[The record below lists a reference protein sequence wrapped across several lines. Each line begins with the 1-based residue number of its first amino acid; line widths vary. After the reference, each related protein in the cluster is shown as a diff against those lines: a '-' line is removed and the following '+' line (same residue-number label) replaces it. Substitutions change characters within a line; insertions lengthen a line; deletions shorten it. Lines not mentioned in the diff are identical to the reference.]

1 MEALY
6 YYWSIWFVW
15 IMVTFIMEKSLWRTV
30 LGICVLVHIIFS
42 HVMISVLDISINA
55 GFLMTFLYACAAFVI
70 FRPSYRMMRIM
81 QLGSM
86 VSAYAFFMI
95 FALYDPVWFTIIKV
109 DWVVFALLILMCM
122 TYGQPLTERI
132 TLWMMSVCLG
142 EALYAL
148 TIHRLTSS
156 IVIGDLSFLS
166 FVVQGAVFLLGIDQF
181 EKLLNAR
188 SSRKTVKGAAKS
200 T

>member
-15 IMVTFIMEKSLWRTV
+15 IMVTFIMEKSLWRSV

-70 FRPSYRMMRIM
+70 FKSSYRIMRIM

-86 VSAYAFFMI
+86 VSAYAFFMM

-109 DWVVFALLILMCM
+109 DWVVFSLLILMCM
-122 TYGQPLTERI
+122 TYGQPLAERI

-166 FVVQGAVFLLGIDQF
+166 FVVQGAVFLLGVDQL

-188 SSRKTVKGAAKS
+188 SSRKSVKGAAKS

>member
-1 MEALY
+1 
-6 YYWSIWFVW
+6 
-15 IMVTFIMEKSLWRTV
+15 MEKSLWRNV
-30 LGICVLVHIIFS
+30 LGICVLVHIICS
-42 HVMISVLDISINA
+42 HFMISMFDMSLNA
-55 GFLMTFLYACAAFVI
+55 GYLMTFLYACAGFVLCRSGHQI
-70 FRPSYRMMRIM
+70 MRTI

-95 FALYDPVWFTIIKV
+95 FALYDPVWFTLIKV
-109 DWVVFALLILMCM
+109 DWVVFALLILMSL
-122 TYGQPLTERI
+122 TYGHDFKERV
-132 TLWMMSVCLG
+132 TLWMMSICLG

-166 FVVQGAVFLLGIDQF
+166 LVVQGSIFLLGVDQL

-188 SSRKTVKGAAKS
+188 SSRKPVKGAAKS

>member
-1 MEALY
+1 MY

-15 IMVTFIMEKSLWRTV
+15 IIVTFIMEKSSWRNV
-30 LGICVLVHIIFS
+30 LGVFVLVHIICS
-42 HVMISVLDISINA
+42 HFMISIFDMSLNA
-55 GFLMTFLYACAAFVI
+55 GYLMTFLYACAGFVI
-70 FRPSYRMMRIM
+70 FRSGHQIMRII

-95 FALYDPVWFTIIKV
+95 FALYDPVWFTLIKV
-109 DWVVFALLILMCM
+109 DWVVFALLILMSL
-122 TYGQPLTERI
+122 TYGHHFTERV
-132 TLWMMSVCLG
+132 TLWMMAVCLG

-148 TIHRLTSS
+148 TIHRLASS

-166 FVVQGAVFLLGIDQF
+166 LVVQGSIFLLGVDQL

-188 SSRKTVKGAAKS
+188 SSRKPVKGAAKS

>member
-15 IMVTFIMEKSLWRTV
+15 IIVTFIMEKSSWRNV
-30 LGICVLVHIIFS
+30 LGVFVLVHIICS
-42 HVMISVLDISINA
+42 HFMMSIFDMSLNA
-55 GFLMTFLYACAAFVI
+55 GYLMTFLYACAGFVI
-70 FRPSYRMMRIM
+70 FRSGHQIMRII

-95 FALYDPVWFTIIKV
+95 FALYDPVWFTLIKV
-109 DWVVFALLILMCM
+109 DWVVFALLILMSL
-122 TYGQPLTERI
+122 TYGHHFTERV
-132 TLWMMSVCLG
+132 TLWMMAVCLG

-166 FVVQGAVFLLGIDQF
+166 LVVQGSIFLLGVDQL

-188 SSRKTVKGAAKS
+188 SSRKPVKGAAKS

>member
-1 MEALY
+1 
-6 YYWSIWFVW
+6 
-15 IMVTFIMEKSLWRTV
+15 
-30 LGICVLVHIIFS
+30 
-42 HVMISVLDISINA
+42 
-55 GFLMTFLYACAAFVI
+55 
-70 FRPSYRMMRIM
+70 MRII

-95 FALYDPVWFTIIKV
+95 FALYDPVWFTLIKV
-109 DWVVFALLILMCM
+109 DWVVFALLILMSL
-122 TYGQPLTERI
+122 TYGHHFTERV
-132 TLWMMSVCLG
+132 TLWMMAVCLG

-166 FVVQGAVFLLGIDQF
+166 LVVQGSIFLLGVDQL
-181 EKLLNAR
+181 EKLLNAH
-188 SSRKTVKGAAKS
+188 SSRKPVKGAAKS

>member
-1 MEALY
+1 MY

-15 IMVTFIMEKSLWRTV
+15 IMVTFIMEKSLWRSV

-42 HVMISVLDISINA
+42 HVMISVLDIRINA

-166 FVVQGAVFLLGIDQF
+166 FVVQGAVFLLGVDQL

-188 SSRKTVKGAAKS
+188 SSRKSVKGAAKS

>member
-15 IMVTFIMEKSLWRTV
+15 IIVTFIMEKSSWRNV
-30 LGICVLVHIIFS
+30 LGVFVLVHIICS
-42 HVMISVLDISINA
+42 HFMISIFDMSLNA
-55 GFLMTFLYACAAFVI
+55 GYLMTFLYACAGFVI
-70 FRPSYRMMRIM
+70 FRSGHQIMRII

-95 FALYDPVWFTIIKV
+95 FALYDPVWFTLIKV
-109 DWVVFALLILMCM
+109 DWVVFALLILMSL
-122 TYGQPLTERI
+122 TYGHHFTERV
-132 TLWMMSVCLG
+132 TLWMMAVCLG

-166 FVVQGAVFLLGIDQF
+166 LVVQGSIFLLGVDQL

-188 SSRKTVKGAAKS
+188 SSRKPVKGAAKS

>member
-86 VSAYAFFMI
+86 VSAYAFFMM

-109 DWVVFALLILMCM
+109 DWVVFALLILMCL

-166 FVVQGAVFLLGIDQF
+166 FVVQGAVFLLGVDQF

-188 SSRKTVKGAAKS
+188 SSRKSVKGAAKS

>member
-1 MEALY
+1 MY

-15 IMVTFIMEKSLWRTV
+15 IIVTFIMEKSSWRNV
-30 LGICVLVHIIFS
+30 LGVFVLVHIICS
-42 HVMISVLDISINA
+42 HFMISIFDMSLNA
-55 GFLMTFLYACAAFVI
+55 GYLMTFLYACAGFVI
-70 FRPSYRMMRIM
+70 FRSGHQIMRII

-95 FALYDPVWFTIIKV
+95 FALYDPVWFTLIKV
-109 DWVVFALLILMCM
+109 DWVVFALLIMMSL
-122 TYGQPLTERI
+122 TYGHHFTERV
-132 TLWMMSVCLG
+132 TLWMMAVCLG

-166 FVVQGAVFLLGIDQF
+166 LVVQGSIFLLGVDQL

-188 SSRKTVKGAAKS
+188 SSRKPVKGAAKS

>member
-1 MEALY
+1 
-6 YYWSIWFVW
+6 
-15 IMVTFIMEKSLWRTV
+15 MVTFIMEKSTWRNV
-30 LGICVLVHIIFS
+30 LGVCVLIHIICS
-42 HVMISVLDISINA
+42 HVMVSILDIRINA
-55 GFLMTFLYACAAFVI
+55 GFLMTFLYACVSFVI
-70 FRPSYRMMRIM
+70 FRPAHRIMRIM

-109 DWVVFALLILMCM
+109 DWVVFALLILMCL
-122 TYGQPLTERI
+122 TYGHQLTERI
-132 TLWMMSVCLG
+132 TLWMMAICLG

-166 FVVQGAVFLLGIDQF
+166 MAVQGAVFLLGVGQL
-181 EKLLNAR
+181 EKLLNTR
-188 SSRKTVKGAAKS
+188 SSRKPVKGAAKS

>member
-42 HVMISVLDISINA
+42 HVMISVLGISINA

-166 FVVQGAVFLLGIDQF
+166 FVVQGAVFLLGVDQF

-188 SSRKTVKGAAKS
+188 SSRKSVKGAAKS

>member
-15 IMVTFIMEKSLWRTV
+15 IMVTFIMEKSLWRSV

-95 FALYDPVWFTIIKV
+95 FALYDPVWFTILKV

-166 FVVQGAVFLLGIDQF
+166 FVVQGAVFLLGVDQF

-188 SSRKTVKGAAKS
+188 SSRKSVKGAAKS

>member
-1 MEALY
+1 
-6 YYWSIWFVW
+6 
-15 IMVTFIMEKSLWRTV
+15 MEKSTWRNV
-30 LGICVLVHIIFS
+30 LGVCVLIHIICS
-42 HVMISVLDISINA
+42 HVMVSILDIRINA
-55 GFLMTFLYACAAFVI
+55 GFLMTFLYACVSFVI
-70 FRPSYRMMRIM
+70 FRPAHRIMRIM

-109 DWVVFALLILMCM
+109 DWVVFALLILMSL
-122 TYGQPLTERI
+122 TYGHQLTERI
-132 TLWMMSVCLG
+132 TLWMMAICLG

-156 IVIGDLSFLS
+156 IVIGHLSFLS
-166 FVVQGAVFLLGIDQF
+166 MAVQGAVFLLGVGQL
-181 EKLLNAR
+181 EKLLNTR
-188 SSRKTVKGAAKS
+188 SSRKPVKGAAKS

>member
-15 IMVTFIMEKSLWRTV
+15 IIVTFIMEKSSWRNV
-30 LGICVLVHIIFS
+30 LGVFVLVHIICS
-42 HVMISVLDISINA
+42 HFMISIFDMSLNA
-55 GFLMTFLYACAAFVI
+55 GYLMTFLYACAGFVI
-70 FRPSYRMMRIM
+70 FRSGHQIMRII

-95 FALYDPVWFTIIKV
+95 FALYDPVWFTLIKV
-109 DWVVFALLILMCM
+109 DWVVFALLILMSL
-122 TYGQPLTERI
+122 TYGHHFTERV
-132 TLWMMSVCLG
+132 TLWMMAVCLG

-156 IVIGDLSFLS
+156 IVIGNLSFLS
-166 FVVQGAVFLLGIDQF
+166 LVVQGSIFLLGVDQL

-188 SSRKTVKGAAKS
+188 SSRKPVKGAAKS

>member
-1 MEALY
+1 
-6 YYWSIWFVW
+6 
-15 IMVTFIMEKSLWRTV
+15 MEKSSWRNV
-30 LGICVLVHIIFS
+30 LGVFVLVHIICS
-42 HVMISVLDISINA
+42 HFMISIFDMSLNV
-55 GFLMTFLYACAAFVI
+55 GYLMTFLYACAGFVI
-70 FRPSYRMMRIM
+70 FRSGHQIMRII

-95 FALYDPVWFTIIKV
+95 FALYDPVWFTLIKV
-109 DWVVFALLILMCM
+109 DWVVFALLILMSL
-122 TYGQPLTERI
+122 TYGHHFTERV
-132 TLWMMSVCLG
+132 TLWMMAVCLG

-166 FVVQGAVFLLGIDQF
+166 LVVQGSIFLLGVDQL

-188 SSRKTVKGAAKS
+188 SSRKPVKGAAKS

>member
-1 MEALY
+1 MY

-15 IMVTFIMEKSLWRTV
+15 IIVTFIMEKSSWRNV
-30 LGICVLVHIIFS
+30 LGVFVLVHIICS
-42 HVMISVLDISINA
+42 HFMISIFDMSLNA
-55 GFLMTFLYACAAFVI
+55 GYLMTFLYACAGFVI
-70 FRPSYRMMRIM
+70 FRSGHQIMRIV

-95 FALYDPVWFTIIKV
+95 FALYDPVWFTLIKV
-109 DWVVFALLILMCM
+109 DWVVFALLILMSL
-122 TYGQPLTERI
+122 TYGHHFTERV
-132 TLWMMSVCLG
+132 TLWMMAVCLG

-166 FVVQGAVFLLGIDQF
+166 LVVQGSIFLLGVDQL

-188 SSRKTVKGAAKS
+188 SSRKPVKGAAKS

>member
-1 MEALY
+1 MY

-15 IMVTFIMEKSLWRTV
+15 IIVTFIMEKSSWRNV
-30 LGICVLVHIIFS
+30 LGVFVLVHIICS
-42 HVMISVLDISINA
+42 HFMISIFDMSLNA
-55 GFLMTFLYACAAFVI
+55 GYLMTFLYACAGFVI
-70 FRPSYRMMRIM
+70 FRSGHQIMRII

-95 FALYDPVWFTIIKV
+95 FALYDPVWFTLIKV
-109 DWVVFALLILMCM
+109 DWVVFALLILMSL
-122 TYGQPLTERI
+122 TYGHHFTERV
-132 TLWMMSVCLG
+132 TLWMMAVCLG

-166 FVVQGAVFLLGIDQF
+166 LVVQGSIFLLGVDQL

-188 SSRKTVKGAAKS
+188 SSRKPVKGAAKS

>member
-15 IMVTFIMEKSLWRTV
+15 IMVTFIMEKSLWRSV

-42 HVMISVLDISINA
+42 HIMISILDISINA
-55 GFLMTFLYACAAFVI
+55 GFLMTFLYACVAFVI
-70 FRPSYRMMRIM
+70 FKSSYRIMRIM

-86 VSAYAFFMI
+86 VSAYAFFMM

-109 DWVVFALLILMCM
+109 EWVVFALLILMCM
-122 TYGQPLTERI
+122 TYAQPLAERI

-166 FVVQGAVFLLGIDQF
+166 FVVQGAVFLLGVDQL

-188 SSRKTVKGAAKS
+188 SSRKSVKGAAKS

>member
-15 IMVTFIMEKSLWRTV
+15 IMVTFIMEKSLWRSV

-42 HVMISVLDISINA
+42 HFMISVLDMSINA

-70 FRPSYRMMRIM
+70 FRPGYRIMRIM

-86 VSAYAFFMI
+86 VSAYAFFMM

-109 DWVVFALLILMCM
+109 DWVVFTLLILMCM
-122 TYGQPLTERI
+122 TYGHSLAQKI

-166 FVVQGAVFLLGIDQF
+166 FVVQGAVFLLGVDQL

-188 SSRKTVKGAAKS
+188 SSRKSVKGAAKS

>member
-1 MEALY
+1 MY

-15 IMVTFIMEKSLWRTV
+15 IMVTFIMEKSLWRSV

-109 DWVVFALLILMCM
+109 DWVIFVLLILMCM

-142 EALYAL
+142 EALYAP

-166 FVVQGAVFLLGIDQF
+166 FVVQGAVFLLGVDQF

-188 SSRKTVKGAAKS
+188 SSRKSVKGAAKS

>member
-1 MEALY
+1 MEDLY

-15 IMVTFIMEKSLWRTV
+15 IIVTFIMEKSSWRNV
-30 LGICVLVHIIFS
+30 LGVFVLVHIICS
-42 HVMISVLDISINA
+42 HFMISIFDMSLNA
-55 GFLMTFLYACAAFVI
+55 GDLMTFLYACAGFVI
-70 FRPSYRMMRIM
+70 FRSGHQIMRII

-95 FALYDPVWFTIIKV
+95 FALYDPVWFTLIKV
-109 DWVVFALLILMCM
+109 DWVVFALLILMSL
-122 TYGQPLTERI
+122 TYGHHFTERV
-132 TLWMMSVCLG
+132 TLWMMAVCLG

-166 FVVQGAVFLLGIDQF
+166 LVVQGSIFLLGVDQL

-188 SSRKTVKGAAKS
+188 SSRKPVKGAAKS

>member
-1 MEALY
+1 MY

-15 IMVTFIMEKSLWRTV
+15 IIVTFIMEKSSWRNV
-30 LGICVLVHIIFS
+30 LGVFVLVHIICS
-42 HVMISVLDISINA
+42 HFMISIFDMSLNA
-55 GFLMTFLYACAAFVI
+55 GYLMTFLYACAGFVI
-70 FRPSYRMMRIM
+70 FRSGHKIMRII

-95 FALYDPVWFTIIKV
+95 FALYDPVWFTLIKV
-109 DWVVFALLILMCM
+109 DWVVFALLILMSL
-122 TYGQPLTERI
+122 TYGHHFTERV
-132 TLWMMSVCLG
+132 TLWMMAVCLG

-166 FVVQGAVFLLGIDQF
+166 LVVQGSIFLLGVDQL

-188 SSRKTVKGAAKS
+188 SSRKPVKGAAKS

>member
-15 IMVTFIMEKSLWRTV
+15 IMVTFIMEKSLWRSV

-42 HVMISVLDISINA
+42 HVMISVLDIRINA

-166 FVVQGAVFLLGIDQF
+166 FVVQGAVFLLGVDQL

-188 SSRKTVKGAAKS
+188 SSRKSVKGAAKS

>member
-15 IMVTFIMEKSLWRTV
+15 IIVTFIMEKSSWRNV
-30 LGICVLVHIIFS
+30 LGVFVLVHIICS
-42 HVMISVLDISINA
+42 HFMISIFDMSLNA
-55 GFLMTFLYACAAFVI
+55 GYLMTFLYACAGFVI
-70 FRPSYRMMRIM
+70 FRSGHQIMRIV

-95 FALYDPVWFTIIKV
+95 FALYDPVWFTLIKV
-109 DWVVFALLILMCM
+109 DWVVFALLILMSL
-122 TYGQPLTERI
+122 TYGHHFTERV
-132 TLWMMSVCLG
+132 TLWMMAVCLG

-166 FVVQGAVFLLGIDQF
+166 LVVQGSIFLLGVDQL

-188 SSRKTVKGAAKS
+188 SSRKPVKGAAKS

>member
-1 MEALY
+1 MEAFY

-15 IMVTFIMEKSLWRTV
+15 IIVTFIMEKNSWRSALGALV
-30 LGICVLVHIIFS
+30 LIHIICS
-42 HVMISVLDISINA
+42 HFMISMFDMSMNA
-55 GFLMTFLYACAAFVI
+55 GYLMTFIYACAGFVL
-70 FRPSYRMMRIM
+70 FRSGHQIMRIL

-95 FALYDPVWFTIIKV
+95 FALYDPVWFTLIKV
-109 DWVVFALLILMCM
+109 DWAVFVLLILMSL
-122 TYGQPLTERI
+122 TYGHQLTERI

-148 TIHRLTSS
+148 TVHRLTSS

-166 FVVQGAVFLLGIDQF
+166 LVVQGAIFLLGVDQL
-181 EKLLNAR
+181 EKLLSVR
-188 SSRKTVKGAAKS
+188 SSRKPVKGAAKS

>member
-15 IMVTFIMEKSLWRTV
+15 IIVTFIMEKSSWRNV
-30 LGICVLVHIIFS
+30 LGVFVLVHIICS
-42 HVMISVLDISINA
+42 HFMISILDMSLNA
-55 GFLMTFLYACAAFVI
+55 GYLMTFLYACAGFVI
-70 FRPSYRMMRIM
+70 FRSGHQIMRII

-95 FALYDPVWFTIIKV
+95 FALYDPVWFTLIKV
-109 DWVVFALLILMCM
+109 DWVVFALLILMSL
-122 TYGQPLTERI
+122 TYGHHFTERV

-166 FVVQGAVFLLGIDQF
+166 LVVQGSIFLLGVDQL

-188 SSRKTVKGAAKS
+188 SSRKPVKGAAKS

>member
-70 FRPSYRMMRIM
+70 FRPSYRMMKIM

-166 FVVQGAVFLLGIDQF
+166 FVVQGAVFLLGVDQF

-188 SSRKTVKGAAKS
+188 SSRKSVKGAAKS

>member
-1 MEALY
+1 MESLY

-15 IMVTFIMEKSLWRTV
+15 IIVTFIMEKSLWRNV
-30 LGICVLVHIIFS
+30 LGVFVLVHIICS
-42 HVMISVLDISINA
+42 HFMISIFDMSLNA
-55 GFLMTFLYACAAFVI
+55 GYLMTFLYACACFVL
-70 FRPSYRMMRIM
+70 FRSGHQIMRII

-95 FALYDPVWFTIIKV
+95 FALYDPVWFTLIKV
-109 DWVVFALLILMCM
+109 DWVVFALLILMSL
-122 TYGQPLTERI
+122 TYGHHFTERV
-132 TLWMMSVCLG
+132 TLWMMAVCLG

-166 FVVQGAVFLLGIDQF
+166 LVVQGSIFLLGVDQL

-188 SSRKTVKGAAKS
+188 SSRKPVKGAAKS

>member
-1 MEALY
+1 
-6 YYWSIWFVW
+6 
-15 IMVTFIMEKSLWRTV
+15 MEKSSWRNV
-30 LGICVLVHIIFS
+30 LGVCVLVHIICS
-42 HVMISVLDISINA
+42 HFMIYVVDMSLNA
-55 GFLMTFLYACAAFVI
+55 GYLMTFLYACAGFVI
-70 FRPSYRMMRIM
+70 FRSGHQMMRVM

-95 FALYDPVWFTIIKV
+95 FALYDPVWFTLIKV
-109 DWVVFALLILMCM
+109 DWVVFALLILMSL
-122 TYGQPLTERI
+122 TYGHHFTERV

-148 TIHRLTSS
+148 TIHRFTSS

-166 FVVQGAVFLLGIDQF
+166 LVVQGSIFLLGVDQL

>member
-1 MEALY
+1 
-6 YYWSIWFVW
+6 
-15 IMVTFIMEKSLWRTV
+15 MVTFIMEKSLWRTV

-42 HVMISVLDISINA
+42 HVMISVLGISINA

-122 TYGQPLTERI
+122 TYGQLLTERI

-142 EALYAL
+142 EALYAV

-166 FVVQGAVFLLGIDQF
+166 FVVQGAVFLLGVDQF

-188 SSRKTVKGAAKS
+188 SSRKSVKGAAKS

>member
-15 IMVTFIMEKSLWRTV
+15 IIVTFIMEKSSWRNV
-30 LGICVLVHIIFS
+30 LGVFVLVHIICS
-42 HVMISVLDISINA
+42 HFMISIFDMSLNA
-55 GFLMTFLYACAAFVI
+55 GYLMTFLYACAGFVI
-70 FRPSYRMMRIM
+70 FRSGHQIMRII

-95 FALYDPVWFTIIKV
+95 FALYDPVWFTLIKV
-109 DWVVFALLILMCM
+109 DWVVFALLILMSL
-122 TYGQPLTERI
+122 TYGHHFTERV

-166 FVVQGAVFLLGIDQF
+166 LVVQGSIFLLGVDQL

-188 SSRKTVKGAAKS
+188 SSRKPVKGAAKS

>member
-15 IMVTFIMEKSLWRTV
+15 IIVTFIMEKSSWRNV
-30 LGICVLVHIIFS
+30 LGVFVLVHIICS
-42 HVMISVLDISINA
+42 HFMISIFDMSLNA
-55 GFLMTFLYACAAFVI
+55 GYLMTFLYACAGFVI
-70 FRPSYRMMRIM
+70 FRSGHKIMRII

-95 FALYDPVWFTIIKV
+95 FALYDPVWFTLIKV
-109 DWVVFALLILMCM
+109 DWVVFALLILMSL
-122 TYGQPLTERI
+122 TYGHHFTERV
-132 TLWMMSVCLG
+132 TLWMMAVCLG

-166 FVVQGAVFLLGIDQF
+166 LVVQGSIFLLGVDQL

-188 SSRKTVKGAAKS
+188 SSRKPVKGAAKS

>member
-15 IMVTFIMEKSLWRTV
+15 IIVTFIMEKSSWRNV
-30 LGICVLVHIIFS
+30 LGVFVLVHIICS
-42 HVMISVLDISINA
+42 HFMISIFNMSLNA
-55 GFLMTFLYACAAFVI
+55 GYLMTFLYACAGFAL
-70 FRPSYRMMRIM
+70 FRSGHRIMRII

-95 FALYDPVWFTIIKV
+95 FALYDPVWFTLIKV
-109 DWVVFALLILMCM
+109 DWVVFALLILMSL
-122 TYGQPLTERI
+122 TYGYHFTERV

-166 FVVQGAVFLLGIDQF
+166 LVVQGSIFLLGVDQL

-188 SSRKTVKGAAKS
+188 SSRKPVKGAAKS

>member
-42 HVMISVLDISINA
+42 HVMISVLGISINA

-122 TYGQPLTERI
+122 TYGQLLTERI

-142 EALYAL
+142 EALYAV

-166 FVVQGAVFLLGIDQF
+166 FVVQGAVFLLGVDQF

-188 SSRKTVKGAAKS
+188 SSRKSVKGAAKS

>member
-15 IMVTFIMEKSLWRTV
+15 IMVTFIMEKSLWRSV

-166 FVVQGAVFLLGIDQF
+166 FVVQGAVFLLGVDQF

-188 SSRKTVKGAAKS
+188 SSRKSVKGAAKS